1 MNCLGQIIDVLGKLV
16 VSHRICIRMFVD
28 LNAEEVSRQVPP
40 QGQTNRKRWAYLW
53 GKQTEVSRWWTNR
66 GVTRGSA
73 VRLQA
78 RQESSKEDRLEEDS
92 EVQRRG

>member
-1 MNCLGQIIDVLGKLV
+1 MVIA
-16 VSHRICIRMFVD
+16 SHG
-28 LNAEEVSRQVPP
+28 SRVTA
-40 QGQTNRKRWAYLW
+40 GAATRTNKQRKRWAYLW
-53 GKQTEVSRWWTNR
+53 GKQTEVSQWCANR